1 VLPSRRILAVVAA
14 IAVVAA
20 AIVTG
25 AVLAG
30 GSGGSDGDTSDGV
43 SDAGRTVQPGA
54 PGEESRELSDDEA
67 AAIEAPEH
75 TPADV
80 IFVQDMILHHSQAL
94 EMAALVDERTERT
107 DLPLLAERITVS
119 QEAEIEQ
126 LEQWLTDRD
135 EDVPDDSARGD
146 HAEHTGMPGM
156 ASPQDLDRLAQA
168 RGDAFDRLFL
178 ELMITHHAGAI
189 TMVDELYATGGGL
202 EPAADGLAREIGAD
216 QAIEIGRMQELQQ
229 SLA

>member
-20 AIVTG
+20 AIVAG

-30 GSGGSDGDTSDGV
+30 GSDGSDGDTSDGV

-67 AAIEAPEH
+67 AAVEAPEH
-75 TPADV
+75 TPADTA
-80 IFVQDMILHHSQAL
+80 FVQDMIVHHSQAL
-94 EMAALVDERTERT
+94 EMAALVDDRTERT

-135 EDVPDDSARGD
+135 ENVPDDSARED
-146 HAEHTGMPGM
+146 HAAHTGMPGM

-178 ELMITHHAGAI
+178 ELMIAHHAGAI
-189 TMVDELYATGGGL
+189 TMVDELYAAGGGL
-202 EPAADGLAREIGAD
+202 EPAADGRAREIRVD
-216 QAIEIGRMQELQQ
+216 QEIEIGRMQDLQR
-229 SLA
+229 SLR